1 MTLNRPVPV
10 VLGLSALYGAT
21 FVVVRSLCVH
31 SCPPPCPQPPYAE
44 EHGRAFSGAQPAQL
58 W

>member
-21 FVVVRSLCVH
+21 FVVVRWLCEGT
-31 SCPPPCPQPPYAE
+31 PFKFFGYGDLTTYNP
-44 EHGRAFSGAQPAQL
+44 SGKPTNQENNS
-58 W
+58 